1 MYVLQQAGLLRQ
13 DLVFTFIFWRFG
25 FTSIPC
31 IDGCFVVVV
40 VVVVV
45 VVLDKLELDFCL
57 KNLSLVIK
65 DQSINQSLFLT
76 IVVTFVYCSKCC

>member
-1 MYVLQQAGLLRQ
+1 MLLLALNFFEFEASGLCRFVLLCPSSLFSGIAMYVLQQAGLLRQ

-40 VVVVV
+40 
-45 VVLDKLELDFCL
+45 LARTRLLP
-57 KNLSLVIK
+57 
-65 DQSINQSLFLT
+65 
-76 IVVTFVYCSKCC
+76 